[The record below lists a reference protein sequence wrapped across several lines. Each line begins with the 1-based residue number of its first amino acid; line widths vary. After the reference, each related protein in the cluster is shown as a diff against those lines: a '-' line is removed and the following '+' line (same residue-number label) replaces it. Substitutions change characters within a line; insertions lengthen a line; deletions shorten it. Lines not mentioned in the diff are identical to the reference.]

1 MSNPRT
7 SHSSK
12 TSPTE
17 SVEADVVDVAAPVE
31 DAPFPEDSAHLLKE
45 NAELKDRLLRRAAE
59 FQNYRRR
66 TEGELGSARAQG
78 RAEAVT
84 AILDGYDDLR
94 RSLDAATMVSDQD
107 ETGDGAAAD
116 ALRQG
121 VELVYRKFGDALAAL
136 GVEAIQAVGQPFDET
151 LHEAMLQQPSPGPDF
166 PAGTVIAEIQPGY
179 RMGDRVLRHARV
191 VVAS

>member
-1 MSNPRT
+1 MPNPRT

-12 TSPTE
+12 ASSTE
-17 SVEADVVDVAAPVE
+17 SVVEDVVDVAAPAE
-31 DAPFPEDSAHLLKE
+31 DNMSPEDVARLKKE
-45 NAELKDRLLRRAAE
+45 NAELQDRLLRRAAE

-66 TEGELGSARAQG
+66 TEVELGSARTQG
-78 RAEAVT
+78 RAEAIT
-84 AILDGYDDLR
+84 AILDVYDDIR

-107 ETGDGAAAD
+107 GAGDSAAAD

-121 VELVYRKFGDALAAL
+121 LELVYRKFGDALTAL
-136 GVEAIQAVGQPFDET
+136 GVEALQAVGHPFDET
-151 LHEAMLQQPSPGPDF
+151 LHEAMLQQPSPGPDS
-166 PAGTVIAEIQPGY
+166 PPGTVIAEIQPGY